1 MPFILKIPGLLR
13 TISASLLV
21 ASEVANELAP
31 LAAPGLERAAILT
44 AAVGLFRAL
53 VRKFK

>member
-13 TISASLLV
+13 TVSAGLLV